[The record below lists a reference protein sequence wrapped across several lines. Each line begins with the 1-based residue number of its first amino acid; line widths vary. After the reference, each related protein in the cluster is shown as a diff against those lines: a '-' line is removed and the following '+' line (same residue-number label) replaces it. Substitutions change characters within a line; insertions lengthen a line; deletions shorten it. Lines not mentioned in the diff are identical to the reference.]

1 MARNMVREKEG
12 TTTLEPERCCVG
24 AEPFSV
30 ELGRRRRGDW
40 GEGGQEGR
48 HGAEGHDGR
57 AARDSR
63 AGGVGGRPVG
73 WARGAGRC
81 RRGARSGRA

>member
-40 GEGGQEGR
+40 GEGGR
-48 HGAEGHDGR
+48 
-57 AARDSR
+57 
-63 AGGVGGRPVG
+63 
-73 WARGAGRC
+73 
-81 RRGARSGRA
+81 